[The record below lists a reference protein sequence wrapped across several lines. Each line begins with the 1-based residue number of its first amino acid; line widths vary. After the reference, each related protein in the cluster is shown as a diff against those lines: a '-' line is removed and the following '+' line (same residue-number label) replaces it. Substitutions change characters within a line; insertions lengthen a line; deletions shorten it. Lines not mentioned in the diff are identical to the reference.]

1 LVSEDQLRELLQDA
15 RLNKTDQLL
24 AILGVEPEI
33 PKTVSKIREIGRT
46 NGLPEIAQRNVSAL
60 LKATR
65 GVAISLPQGWVLT
78 AKGRKELV
86 RKVPDINIDTT
97 PTASIAV
104 ELRKHLGKIKDADT
118 LAFLDEAIRCYESKP
133 PLYRAAV
140 VLSWVGAMSVLYN
153 HIIRDRLID
162 FNAEARKRDRKW
174 RDVKAVDGFSRMR
187 EHDFLDIIE
196 ALGIIGKNV
205 KQELQNNCLHLRNSC
220 GHPNSFQVGEHRAA
234 AHLETLIQN
243 VFAKF

>member
-33 PKTVSKIREIGRT
+33 PKTVSKIREMGRT
-46 NGLPEIAQRNVSAL
+46 HGLPEISQRNVSAL

-65 GVAISLPQGWVLT
+65 GAAIPLPQGWIL
-78 AKGRKELV
+78 ASKGRNHLV
-86 RKVPDINIDTT
+86 KKIPEVSAAGAPS
-97 PTASIAV
+97 ASIAV
-104 ELRKHLGKIKDADT
+104 ELRKHLRKITDQDT
-118 LAFLDEAIRCYESKP
+118 LAFLDEAIRCYESRP
-133 PLYRAAV
+133 PLHRAAV
-140 VLSWVGAMSVLYN
+140 VLSWIGAISVLYN
-153 HIIRDRLID
+153 HVLQQRLQD
-162 FNAEARKRDRKW
+162 FNDEARKRDIKW
-174 RDVKAVDGFSRMR
+174 RDAKTVDGLSRMR
-187 EHDFLDIIE
+187 EHDFLDVIE

-220 GHPNSFQVGEHRAA
+220 GHPNSLRVGEHRTA